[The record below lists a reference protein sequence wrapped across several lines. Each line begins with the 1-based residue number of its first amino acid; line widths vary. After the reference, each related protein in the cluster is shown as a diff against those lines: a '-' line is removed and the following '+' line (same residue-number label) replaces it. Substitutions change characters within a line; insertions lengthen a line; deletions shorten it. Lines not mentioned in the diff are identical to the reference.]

1 MANNVAPT
9 SNAGD
14 SSRPLDQLSIQDA
27 PAVSEISYPQGV
39 KLQTT
44 VASLCIVSLLY
55 GLDLAIVA
63 AALPS
68 LTNYFQS
75 IKDIGW
81 YSSAYSIIFASFG
94 FLFGKLYGLFPAKR
108 LYMASLCIFELG
120 SLVCTLA
127 KSSPVFIVGRAIAGL
142 GAAGL
147 SPGSVVILSH
157 CFPRNKLPIW
167 TTVVASSQLFGIV
180 GAPIIGGGLIDW
192 LGWRACFGIN
202 IPLGVAAFAFVAF
215 GLDSVDSEANHNLSL
230 KAKLEKF
237 DWFGTLLI
245 VPGLISLLLALQWGG
260 STYGWKDARIIV
272 LFVLFAVLLAAFGW
286 CQYRLQDK
294 AILPPRILRKRTVL
308 TGAWFSSCVEAILSV
323 TEYYI
328 SIYFQGIKGYTAT
341 RSGLFILPLLAGIA
355 AGNLLGGLGTTWL
368 GYYNRKSLRIGIN
381 RALCRPVNGGF
392 FATCITDLET
402 AFMLATT
409 ILAPVASGLLTTI
422 EFDESASKA
431 AALLGFLGIA
441 AGLGLQGP
449 VVALQTTMKQPDLSV
464 GVAVTGF
471 GATLGSAVWIV
482 VSTAVFHSRLTTEIA
497 QHSPSVNITLLESA
511 GLSEIRNI
519 VGSDRLRDVLL
530 GYDEALVQTLYLPVG
545 LAVAS
550 IVGSALLEWRSV
562 KTQ

>member
-1 MANNVAPT
+1 MANNVASTP
-9 SNAGD
+9 NAGD
-14 SSRPLDQLSIQDA
+14 SSRPLDRLSIQDA
-27 PAVSEISYPQGV
+27 PAVSEVSYPQGV

-81 YSSAYSIIFASFG
+81 YSSAYSIVFASFG

-127 KSSPVFIVGRAIAGL
+127 RSSPVFILGRAIAGL

-215 GLDSVDSEANHNLSL
+215 GLDSADSGANQNLSL
-230 KAKLEKF
+230 KEKLKKF
-237 DWFGTLLI
+237 DWFGTFLI

-260 STYGWKDARIIV
+260 SIYGWKDARIII

-286 CQYRLQDK
+286 CQHRLQDK

-368 GYYNRKSLRIGIN
+368 GYYN
-381 RALCRPVNGGF
+381 P
-392 FATCITDLET
+392 
-402 AFMLATT
+402 FMLATT

-464 GVAVTGF
+464 GVAITGF

-497 QHSPSVNITLLESA
+497 QHSPSVNSTLLESA

-562 KTQ
+562 KTE